1 MIQDNGVT
9 MYEVDNNEDMTETTN
24 DEEKNDGSSTL
35 IDDHQIDINS
45 EEKNYYKWLKFNMIK
60 YMK

>member
-1 MIQDNGVT
+1 